1 MRISDWSSDVC
12 SSDLFKE
19 VRIGGMEINSN
30 ADDNVTVNFAVL
42 GRARE
47 FLPTSGSPF
56 FSGPAAQT
64 TADVCGAVGEIGRA
78 SCRERVVSVRVDLGG
93 RRIIKKKK
101 QKAHKHIHMIKFGI

>member
-64 TADVCGAVGEIGRA
+64 TADVCGAVGGIL
-78 SCRERVVSVRVDLGG
+78 RVNGENLGVVT
-93 RRIIKKKK
+93 
-101 QKAHKHIHMIKFGI
+101 AFGLNMNLNPDRKSTRLNSRH